1 MSFLFGLLLFS
12 SKISIYPFFI
22 ISTYFLVF
30 SMVLFILRVFTLTSW
45 NKFITAVRSLSGSF
59 IIYVSFPI
67 KVEIFLVLTV
77 PVNFRLYSVYFNYY
91 SMRLWVLFKS
101 QGEYWII
108 FALEDSQRG
117 WIQSIISN
125 HSLWVVI
132 SLLILFQRLCFLPGA
147 VLCVDSGQSNS
158 KSLASYLGWDPYIH
172 SLGMSL
178 GIHEQPNVILPLNHL
193 SGLLLFSPLARN
205 LVLY

>member
-125 HSLWVVI
+125 HSL
-132 SLLILFQRLCFLPGA
+132 
-147 VLCVDSGQSNS
+147 
-158 KSLASYLGWDPYIH
+158 
-172 SLGMSL
+172 
-178 GIHEQPNVILPLNHL
+178 
-193 SGLLLFSPLARN
+193 
-205 LVLY
+205 